1 MRRVD
6 IGPKDWRV
14 LVIDKLT
21 ERDVSLE
28 DQPERIKAI
37 LNWSPDDECA
47 PLVMNV
53 TNMEFL
59 TGFFKMASDTDCDGK
74 KVAVYF
80 DPKVKFQNK
89 VTGGL
94 RLADPDDEIP
104 FG

>member
-21 ERDVSLE
+21 EQDVSLD
-28 DQPERIKAI
+28 DQPERIKAL
-37 LNWSPDDECA
+37 LNWSPDEECA

-59 TGFFKMASDTDCDGK
+59 TGFCDMATDTDCDGK
-74 KVAVYF
+74 KVAVTF
-80 DPKVKFQNK
+80 DPSVMYQGKKV
-89 VTGGL
+89 GGL